1 MEYLRGG
8 LTNARQSE
16 RQRRR
21 VTIFQLYANKTQLT
35 VRQREP
41 MTSGSVNVYRVRFQF
56 SEDWDGLSRTAVFRA
71 GTESRAV
78 LLGEDNETVLPWEVL
93 QVPRQQISCGV
104 WGARGKETVLPTIYA
119 SLGWVSAGASPEAEA
134 RPPMPELWEQR
145 LEAKGDG
152 LSYDGL
158 NLSLLSG
165 DKPLSTV
172 QIAGGGSSSPGLQGP
187 PGPQGEQGP
196 PGPQGEKGDQGPEG
210 PQGTPGADGKDGQDG
225 APGPQGEQGPPG
237 EKGDPGPG
245 LAPGGT
251 TGQMLTKASDADFDT
266 VWTDPLTGGGSSI
279 PTGGIIIWSG
289 TEVPTGWALC
299 DGTNGTPDLR
309 GRFVLGAGG
318 AYNPGDTG
326 GSEEVTLT
334 VAQLPAH
341 KFSYSYKANGTSNVL
356 SSNGG
361 SYNLMKQNTEGST
374 TTAKYTN
381 SLGNSAP
388 HPNMPPYYVL
398 AYIMKL

>member
-1 MEYLRGG
+1 MF
-8 LTNARQSE
+8 
-16 RQRRR
+16 
-21 VTIFQLYANKTQLT
+21 VLYANKTQLT
-35 VRQREP
+35 LRKREP
-41 MTSGSVNVYRVRFQF
+41 LTSGSVNVYQAHFDL
-56 SEDWDGLSRTAVFRA
+56 SEDWNGLARSAVFRSGA
-71 GTESRAV
+71 ESRTV
-78 LLGEDNETVLPWEVL
+78 FLDETNTCTVPWESL
-93 QVPRQQISCGV
+93 EKPGLTLFCGV
-104 WGARGKETVLPTIYA
+104 CGTQGGHTVLPTVWTSLGVIQEGA
-119 SLGWVSAGASPEAEA
+119 SLGESAH
-134 RPPMPELWEQR
+134 PPTPELWEQH
-145 LEAKGDG
+145 LGAKGDG

-245 LAPGGT
+245 LVPGGT

-266 VWTDPLTGGGSSI
+266 VWTDPPAGGGSSI

-289 TEVPTGWALC
+289 AEVPTGWALC

-309 GRFVLGAGG
+309 GRFVLGESETHTMGE
-318 AYNPGDTG
+318 TG
-326 GSEEVTLT
+326 GDEEVTLT
-334 VAQLPAH
+334 VEQMPAH
-341 KFSYSYKANGTSNVL
+341 THNYTAPNTKIYCNE
-356 SSNGG
+356 SSA
-361 SYNLMKQNTEGST
+361 SKQVFWSSKTMN
-374 TTAKYTN
+374 TN
-381 SLGNSAP
+381 SVGFGRP

>member
-1 MEYLRGG
+1 
-8 LTNARQSE
+8 
-16 RQRRR
+16 
-21 VTIFQLYANKTQLT
+21 
-35 VRQREP
+35 
-41 MTSGSVNVYRVRFQF
+41 MTSGSVNVYSVRFEF
-56 SEDWDGLSRTAVFRA
+56 SDDWIGLSRTAIFRA
-71 GTESRAV
+71 GAESRAV
-78 LLGEDNETVLPWEVL
+78 LLGEDNETVIPWEVL
-93 QVPRQQISCGV
+93 QKPSLELFCGV
-104 WGARGKETVLPTIYA
+104 YGIEGGHTVLPTVWTSLGVILEGA
-119 SLGWVSAGASPEAEA
+119 SLGESA
-134 RPPMPELWEQR
+134 RPPTPELWEQR

-187 PGPQGEQGP
+187 
-196 PGPQGEKGDQGPEG
+196 
-210 PQGTPGADGKDGQDG
+210 
-225 APGPQGEQGPPG
+225 PGPQGEQGPPG

-326 GSEEVTLT
+326 GAEEVTLT
-334 VAQLPAH
+334 VAQLPSHSHTYA
-341 KFSYSYKANGTSNVL
+341 
-356 SSNGG
+356 
-361 SYNLMKQNTEGST
+361 SYNSIQSLYPASTGTIKQFAMGST
-374 TTAKYTN
+374 TKNTKTTG
-381 SLGNSAP
+381 STSP
-388 HPNMPPYYVL
+388 HPNMPPYYAL